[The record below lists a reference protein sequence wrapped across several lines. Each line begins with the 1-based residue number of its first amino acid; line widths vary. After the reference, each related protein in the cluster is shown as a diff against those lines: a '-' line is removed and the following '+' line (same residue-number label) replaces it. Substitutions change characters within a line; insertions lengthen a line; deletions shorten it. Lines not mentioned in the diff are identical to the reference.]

1 MTIKRVST
9 GYIHSLDNNTSF
21 GTQKSRFNNV
31 SSGVGTAQFFTSNQ
45 TYTRPPNVNFVDLI
59 IVGGGG
65 GGGAGN
71 YGGGGGG
78 GAVFYIKKFFVG
90 DFSSWNIIIGA
101 GGAGGNEAG
110 FNGQAA
116 TFGDTGGPTFFSPD
130 VSSFT
135 YTAYNTVGTTR
146 TIVCPGGGGGGP
158 AGVFGFMTGSGGGSG
173 SGVGAGSI
181 GRISGDQF
189 WNPGWGFNGGAGASG
204 GSGGGGSTISAGGNA
219 STNIGG
225 NGANGVNLTAPV
237 PSTFVN
243 SSSQT
248 ISCIF
253 GGGGGGSGATTDG
266 AGGSGGGGSG
276 KNANGTP
283 NTGGG
288 GSGNSGNGGSG
299 IIIVIPNGE

>member
-1 MTIKRVST
+1 MTIRKSST
-9 GYIHSLDNNTSF
+9 NYLHSFDNPLAF
-21 GTQKSRFNNV
+21 GTNKNRYTNI
-31 SSGVGTAQFFTSNQ
+31 SSGLFSPIFFTSNQ
-45 TYTRPPNVNFVDLI
+45 TWTRPSNVNYVDLI
-59 IVGGGG
+59 MVGGGG

-78 GAVFYIKKFFVG
+78 GAVYYIKKFFVG
-90 DFSSWNIIIGA
+90 DFSSWNIILGA

-130 VSSFT
+130 VSTFT
-135 YTAYNTVGTTR
+135 YTNYNTVGTTR

-189 WNPGWGFNGGAGASG
+189 WNPGWGFNGGAGATSAA
-204 GSGGGGSTISAGGNA
+204 GGGGSTIATGGNA

-225 NGANGVNLTAPV
+225 NGAPGVTLNAPI
-237 PSTFVN
+237 PATFVN
-243 SSSQT
+243 SAGT
-248 ISCIF
+248 TLSCIF
-253 GGGGGGSGATTDG
+253 GGGGGGSGLTTDG
-266 AGGSGGGGSG
+266 TGGVGGGGTG
-276 KNANGTP
+276 KNVNGTP

-299 IIIVIPNGE
+299 IIIIIPNGG

>member
-9 GYIHSLDNNTSF
+9 GYTHSLDNSLSF
-21 GTQKSRFNNV
+21 GTNKRSYSRV
-31 SSGVGTAQFFTSNQ
+31 SAGVNTPIFFTSNQ
-45 TYTRPPNVNFVDLI
+45 TWNVPTGIRFVDLVM
-59 IVGGGG
+59 VGGGG
-65 GGGAGN
+65 GGGVGN

-90 DFSSWNIIIGA
+90 DFASWNIIIGA
-101 GGAGGNEAG
+101 GGAGGNETG
-110 FNGQAA
+110 SNGQAS
-116 TFGDTGGPTFFSPD
+116 TYGDLGNPTIFSPD

-135 YTAYNTVGTTR
+135 YTNYSAIGTTR
-146 TIVCPGGGGGGP
+146 TIICPGGGGGGP
-158 AGVFGFMTGSGGGSG
+158 ANAFGFIIGSGGGSG
-173 SGVGAGSI
+173 SGVGSGTV
-181 GRISGDQF
+181 GRINNAQVWS
-189 WNPGWGFNGGAGASG
+189 PGWGFNGGAGASG
-204 GSGGGGSTISAGGNA
+204 GSGGGGSTIAAGGNA

-225 NGANGVNLTAPV
+225 NGANGVNLTAPL

-266 AGGSGGGGSG
+266 TGGTGGGGSG
-276 KNANGTP
+276 KNANATP

>member
-31 SSGVGTAQFFTSNQ
+31 SSGVGTAQFFISNQ

-59 IVGGGG
+59 MVGGGG
-65 GGGAGN
+65 GGGAAN

-135 YTAYNTVGTTR
+135 YSAYNTVGTTR